1 MPLASAEI
9 DRLFADI
16 AELAPVGYAAG
27 LHVRFL
33 VPVRSVNTYPQAW
46 QDRYVKQV
54 YGLRDP
60 MIAWA
65 FSTTG
70 AMRWSEVP
78 IPDPFGV
85 LSEAGRYGLRYG
97 ASIATG
103 RITSRSVVGC
113 ARDDREF
120 TGEELA
126 RLTDI
131 VEALHE
137 VSEPAADLTPA
148 QIEALTLIASGHRHT
163 AAAATLGISESAL
176 KARLVAARD
185 KLSARTIPEAV
196 QKAKDYRLL

>member
-1 MPLASAEI
+1 MPTQSAEL
-9 DRLFADI
+9 DRLFAEVS
-16 AELAPVGYAAG
+16 ELAPVGFAAG

-33 VPVRSVNTYPQAW
+33 IPVKSVNTYPEPW
-46 QDRYVKQV
+46 QERYTQQV

-65 FSTTG
+65 FSATG

-85 LSEAGRYGLRYG
+85 LREAARYGLRYG
-97 ASIATG
+97 ASVAVG

-113 ARDDREF
+113 ARGDREF
-120 TGEELA
+120 TDHELTEIA
-126 RLTDI
+126 RI

-137 VSEPAADLTPA
+137 VSEPNAELTTA
-148 QIEALTLIASGHRHT
+148 QIEALSLIASGDRHT

-185 KLSARTIPEAV
+185 KLMARTIPEAV